1 MSEEKDK
8 KKKLATK
15 KLKRKEK
22 KTNIIPFKAKKDLQI
37 VRRNENPKN
46 HEELEIEKVNEY
58 AKNLCREVVE
68 YVNKASIS
76 SGMAYYLL
84 LFHFKQIAIMNLNYA
99 QFRHLDKYTSKELA
113 ENHGEFLKEF
123 PELWKKEDIKT
134 VH

>member
-1 MSEEKDK
+1 M
-8 KKKLATK
+8 AIK

-22 KTNIIPFKAKKDLQI
+22 KANVIPFKAKKDLQI
-37 VRRNENPKN
+37 VRRNENPKR
-46 HEELEIEKVNEY
+46 HEELETKRVNEY
-58 AKNLCREVVE
+58 AKNLCREVAD

-76 SGMAYYLL
+76 SGMAYYHF
-84 LFHFKQIAIMNLNYA
+84 LFHLKQVAIMNLNYA
-99 QFRHLDKYTSKELA
+99 HFRHLDKFTSKELA

>member
-68 YVNKASIS
+68 YVNKASIT
-76 SGMAYYLL
+76 SGMPYYQLL
-84 LFHFKQIAIMNLNYA
+84 
-99 QFRHLDKYTSKELA
+99 
-113 ENHGEFLKEF
+113 
-123 PELWKKEDIKT
+123 
-134 VH
+134 